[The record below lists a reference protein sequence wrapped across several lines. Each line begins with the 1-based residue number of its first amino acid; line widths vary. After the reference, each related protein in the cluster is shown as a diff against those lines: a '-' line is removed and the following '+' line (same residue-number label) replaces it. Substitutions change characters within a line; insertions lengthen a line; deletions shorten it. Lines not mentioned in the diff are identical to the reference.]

1 MEFLATYTLP
11 AQKKSLDIFKETWFY
26 FFWITS
32 TTKID
37 FDALGKA
44 TYLWLWYEYE
54 LKDSEDEYIKIMKMW
69 EIRKIWDFK
78 IDPTGEII
86 GDYSWEI
93 ELKSAFNKHF
103 SNLHKFIDGTIKTE
117 LPNIIGFIQVTN
129 IIDVHENIL
138 YPSKQFIAFPIINKW
153 NYQKHILWINAFK
166 INNCMFFVNEDKIEL
181 PNWKIEKLWNDWIYC
196 KILELLCKS
205 DNFEF
210 DWDNHIDLMKKIT
223 SKSSRISDNTI
234 LWFNRRLSKILWFH
248 IKYEQGVFKK
258 K

>member
-54 LKDSEDEYIKIMKMW
+54 LKDSEDEYIKIMKIW
-69 EIRKIWDFK
+69 EIQEIWNFQ

-103 SNLHKFIDGTIKTE
+103 SNLHKFKNGSIKTE
-117 LPNIIGFIQVTN
+117 LPNTIGFIQVTN

-181 PNWKIEKLWNDWIYC
+181 PNWKIEKLENNWIYC

-210 DWDNHIDLMKKIT
+210 DLGKYPELEKVLPKTDIKIKNNT
-223 SKSSRISDNTI
+223 LKWFNAKLSKY
-234 LWFNRRLSKILWFH
+234 LWFNLR
-248 IKYEQGVFKK
+248 YENYTFKK